1 MVTATISASGLVH
14 MVTSPQGWWFG
25 SQTRFGILWAFSPS
39 RIGQRPD
46 DTLSFAD
53 HVPIAALL
61 GAGFQ
66 PIDSMVLEPISDP
79 SRGRRSVG
87 AGGPTG

>member
-1 MVTATISASGLVH
+1 
-14 MVTSPQGWWFG
+14 
-25 SQTRFGILWAFSPS
+25 LWALSPS

-61 GAGFQ
+61 GLGFQ
-66 PIDSMVLEPISDP
+66 PIDSMVVERI
-79 SRGRRSVG
+79 RYATRRR
-87 AGGPTG
+87 AGPLGQAAQQGEFTQSS